1 MKKGFLFAIIL
12 SVLQLNAQ
20 TVDCNGVVDGTSI
33 IDSCGDCQQ
42 AYIYDYITHAV
53 TLLDDTMNVTLG
65 ATEMLVM
72 PDNPSNPY
80 WNAGCI
86 VDCNGVVD
94 GTSIIDSC
102 GDCQQAYIYDYIT
115 HAVTFLDDT
124 MDVTLGATEMLV
136 MPDDPSNPYWNSCVD
151 CNGVIN
157 GSSLLDTCGICHQAY
172 IYDYVTHIVVMFLDD
187 TMNVSLGATEML
199 VMPDNPS
206 NPYWNDCDTTTTDV
220 LIVKDLEPKRLVSI
234 LDVLGR
240 ASKPNT
246 NKLLFFLFDDGTI
259 EKRYIVE

>member
-1 MKKGFLFAIIL
+1 MKKGFLFAMIL
-12 SVLQLNAQ
+12 SALQLNAQ

-42 AYIYDYITHAV
+42 AYIYDYVTHAV

-80 WNAGCI
+80 WNAGCV

-102 GDCQQAYIYDYIT
+102 GDCQQAYIYDYVT
-115 HAVTFLDDT
+115 HAVTL
-124 MDVTLGATEMLV
+124 
-136 MPDDPSNPYWNSCVD
+136 
-151 CNGVIN
+151 
-157 GSSLLDTCGICHQAY
+157 
-172 IYDYVTHIVVMFLDD
+172 LDD
-187 TMNVSLGATEML
+187 TMNVTLGATEML

-220 LIVKDLEPKRLVSI
+220 LIVKDLEPKRLVTI

-240 ASKPNT
+240 ESKPNA